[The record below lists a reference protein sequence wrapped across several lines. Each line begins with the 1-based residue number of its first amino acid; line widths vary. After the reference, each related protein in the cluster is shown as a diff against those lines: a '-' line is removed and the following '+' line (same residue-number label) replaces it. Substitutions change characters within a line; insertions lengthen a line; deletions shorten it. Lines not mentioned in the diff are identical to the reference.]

1 MFTVKYLPEFE
12 RWLNSQTD
20 NLTRIRLSK
29 RLDKAAR
36 GLLGDVAPVGSGVFE
51 FREHFGPGWRMYY
64 VIRQQSLIVVLAGGN
79 KATQQQDIIRAIE
92 LSKVVED

>member
-1 MFTVKYLPEFE
+1 LLSVIEQLQSGDFSNIIGTMFTVKYLPEFE

-36 GLLGDVAPVGSGVFE
+36 GLLGDVAPVG
-51 FREHFGPGWRMYY
+51 
-64 VIRQQSLIVVLAGGN
+64 
-79 KATQQQDIIRAIE
+79 
-92 LSKVVED
+92 